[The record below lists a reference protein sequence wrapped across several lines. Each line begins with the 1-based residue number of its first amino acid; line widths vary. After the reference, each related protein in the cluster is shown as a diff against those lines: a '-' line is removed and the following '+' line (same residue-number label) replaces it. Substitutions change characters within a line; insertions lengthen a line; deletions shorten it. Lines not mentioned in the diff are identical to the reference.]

1 MALRIQGIEKVYP
14 DFRLEL
20 DFEVRQ
26 GELLILLGP
35 SGCGK
40 TTTLRLIAGFI
51 DPDHGSLHVDGRR
64 IDTLPAHRRRI
75 GIVFQDYALFP
86 HLNVRD
92 NIGFGLRMQGWSS
105 TAAKQRIGELL
116 GLVSL
121 EVYGKRKVTHLSG
134 GEQQRVALARAL
146 APQPQLLL
154 LDEPLSA
161 LDAKLRKS
169 LRTEIRRIQREL
181 GITTLYVTHDQE
193 EALVLGDRIAVM
205 RDGHIEQ
212 IDTPDNIY
220 NRPRNLFVG
229 TFLGQANLVQ
239 GRLSGRLSGREG
251 ELAVVETPVG
261 ALRARWPS
269 EARTVRIQPLNSR
282 SADTRPAAEELSL
295 GAEVIVFFRPEH
307 CSLNDRAYTDIPKS
321 TAAGAS
327 NRSGSERTRG
337 PARTNGSNRIGGRI
351 TRKEYMGSHQ
361 LVEVEAGSERF
372 TLDLAEER
380 SLSVDDQVQFSV
392 DPRKVCLFPAAK
404 Y

>member
-1 MALRIQGIEKVYP
+1 VGLRIQNIQKVYP

-26 GELLILLGP
+26 GELLALLGP

-51 DPDHGSLHVDGRR
+51 DPDSGSLHMDGRR

-92 NIGFGLRMQGWSS
+92 NIGFGPRMQGWGS
-105 TAAKQRIGELL
+105 AEAKRRIEELL
-116 GLVSL
+116 RLVSL
-121 EVYGKRKVTHLSG
+121 QDYGKRKVTRLSG

-169 LRTEIRRIQREL
+169 LRKEIHRVQREL
-181 GITTLYVTHDQE
+181 GVTTLYVTHDQE

-212 IDTPDNIY
+212 IDTPKRIY

-229 TFLGQANLVQ
+229 TFLGQANLIR
-239 GRLSGRLSGREG
+239 GRLAGREG
-251 ELAVVETPVG
+251 QLAVVETSVG
-261 ALRARWPS
+261 TLRAPQPEGEQLLIGE
-269 EARTVRIQPLNSR
+269 EA
-282 SADTRPAAEELSL
+282 
-295 GAEVIVFFRPEH
+295 IVFFRPEH
-307 CSLNDRAYTDIPKS
+307 CVLDRS
-321 TAAGAS
+321 
-327 NRSGSERTRG
+327 R
-337 PARTNGSNRIGGRI
+337 SNRISGRVA
-351 TRKEYMGSHQ
+351 RKEYLGSHQ
-361 LVEVEAGSERF
+361 LVEVKAEGQRF
-372 TLDLAEER
+372 TLDLAER
-380 SLSVDDQVQFSV
+380 VTLTTGDTISFSV
-392 DPRKVCLFPAAK
+392 PPHHCCLFRP
-404 Y
+404 

>member
-1 MALRIQGIEKVYP
+1 VSLRIRSIEKIYP

-51 DPDHGSLHVDGRR
+51 DPDSGALDMDGRR

-86 HLNVRD
+86 HLNVWD
-92 NIGFGLRMQGWSS
+92 NIGFGLRMHGWGPGD
-105 TAAKQRIGELL
+105 ARQRIEELL

-121 EVYGKRKVTHLSG
+121 EGYAKRKVTHLSG

-169 LRTEIRRIQREL
+169 LRIEIRRIQREL
-181 GITTLYVTHDQE
+181 GVTTLYVTHDQE

-205 RDGHIEQ
+205 REGHIEQ
-212 IDTPDNIY
+212 IDTPERIY
-220 NRPRNLFVG
+220 NRPHNLFVG
-229 TFLGQANLVQ
+229 TFLGQANFLP
-239 GRLSGRLSGREG
+239 GRLVERNADKVIVETAVGPLSAVDPAQPRPDQAQGARARLRIGRE
-251 ELAVVETPVG
+251 VV
-261 ALRARWPS
+261 
-269 EARTVRIQPLNSR
+269 
-282 SADTRPAAEELSL
+282 
-295 GAEVIVFFRPEH
+295 VFFRPEH
-307 CSLNDRAYTDIPKS
+307 CSLDSRP
-321 TAAGAS
+321 
-327 NRSGSERTRG
+327 SGRTG
-337 PARTNGSNRIGGRI
+337 SSNRINGRVA
-351 TRKEYMGSHQ
+351 RKEYLGSHQ
-361 LVEVEAGSERF
+361 LVEVEAGGDRF
-372 TLDLAEER
+372 TLDLSEVQ
-380 SLSVDDQVQFSV
+380 SLEVGSAVRFSV
-392 DPRKVCLFPAAK
+392 DPRKICLFPAVK
-404 Y
+404 S

>member
-1 MALRIQGIEKVYP
+1 MALRIRDIEKIYP

-20 DFEVRQ
+20 DFGVRQ

-51 DPDHGSLHVDGRR
+51 EPDTGALEMDGRR

-105 TAAKQRIGELL
+105 GEARRRIGELL
-116 GLVSL
+116 DLVSL
-121 EVYGKRKVTHLSG
+121 EGYGKRKVTRLSG

-146 APQPQLLL
+146 APRPQLLL

-181 GITTLYVTHDQE
+181 AVTTLYVTHDQE

-205 RDGHIEQ
+205 REGHIEQ
-212 IDTPDNIY
+212 IDTPERIY
-220 NRPRNLFVG
+220 NRPANLFVG
-229 TFLGQANLVQ
+229 TFLGQANLLP
-239 GRLSGRLSGREG
+239 GRLTGREG
-251 ELAVVETPVG
+251 GTAVVQTVVG
-261 ALRARWPS
+261 AMRVRWP
-269 EARTVRIQPLNSR
+269 
-282 SADTRPAAEELSL
+282 AEQ
-295 GAEVIVFFRPEH
+295 GPQIGQEVIVFFRPEH
-307 CSLNDRAYTDIPKS
+307 CSLDSRAS
-321 TAAGAS
+321 AGTVKLNS
-327 NRSGSERTRG
+327 ISGKV
-337 PARTNGSNRIGGRI
+337 A
-351 TRKEYMGSHQ
+351 RKEYLGSHQ
-361 LVEVEAGSERF
+361 LVEVEAEAQRF
-372 TLDLAEER
+372 TLDLTDRETLGSADTI
-380 SLSVDDQVQFSV
+380 SFSV
-392 DPRKVCLFPAAK
+392 SPDNCCLFPR
-404 Y
+404 